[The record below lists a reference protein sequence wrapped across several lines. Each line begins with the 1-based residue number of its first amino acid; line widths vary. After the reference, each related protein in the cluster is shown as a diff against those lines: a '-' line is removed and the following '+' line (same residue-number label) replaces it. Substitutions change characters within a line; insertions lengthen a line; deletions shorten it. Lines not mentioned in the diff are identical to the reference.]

1 MTRQAYYKSLRAQ
14 ENTRLQEG
22 FILATVREIRRRLP
36 RLGVRKLH
44 YLLPQFGVSIGR
56 DRLFA
61 LLERFNLLVDRR
73 RNFTRTTNSYHRF
86 HKYSNLIRDLDI
98 IQPNQVFVS
107 DITYLKTQE
116 GFCYLSLVT
125 DLHSRKIVGWDLS
138 KSLAIEGCQSA
149 LIMALEGV
157 ADPSKLIHHSDRGI
171 QYCSAGYVDILI
183 DKNVKISMT
192 VENHCYE
199 NAVAERLN
207 GILKEE
213 FCLGHVHTSFQAA
226 LALTTQAIELYNNE
240 RPHCSL
246 LYQTPSQRYIA

>member
-14 ENTRLQEG
+14 ENTRVQEG
-22 FILATVREIRRRLP
+22 FILAAVREIRRRLP
-36 RLGVRKLH
+36 RVGVRKLH
-44 YLLPQFGVSIGR
+44 HLLPQFGVSIGR

-61 LLERFNLLVDRR
+61 LLQRFKLLVDRK

-86 HKYSNLIRDLDI
+86 HTYLNLIQDLKI
-98 IQPNQVFVS
+98 SQPNQVFVS

-125 DLHSRKIVGWDLS
+125 DLYSRKIVGWDLG
-138 KSLAIEGCQSA
+138 KSLAIEGCQRA
-149 LIMALEGV
+149 LLMALKGV
-157 ADPSKLIHHSDRGI
+157 ADASKLIHHSDRGI

-213 FCLGHVHTSFQAA
+213 FCLGNVHTSFQAA
-226 LALTTQAIELYNNE
+226 VALTTQAIELYNNE